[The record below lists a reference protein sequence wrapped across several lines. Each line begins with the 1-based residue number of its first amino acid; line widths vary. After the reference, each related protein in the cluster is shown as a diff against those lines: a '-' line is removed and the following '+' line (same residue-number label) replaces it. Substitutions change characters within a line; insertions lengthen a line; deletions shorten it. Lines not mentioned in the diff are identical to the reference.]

1 MRYDQPFFVGV
12 NNKRFR
18 GVSKDGY
25 LPALG
30 LSDTKDVQPE
40 PIIKPRIICLKIDR
54 GALELNRRVTELEN
68 ANRYLIRKIKELT
81 AYASKR
87 RPKNYKYKDS

>member
-40 PIIKPRIICLKIDR
+40 PVVEPKIIHLRIDR
-54 GALELNRRVTELEN
+54 GALDLNRRVTKLEN
-68 ANRYLIRKIKELT
+68 SNRYLLKKIKELT

-87 RPKNYKYKDS
+87 KRKDII